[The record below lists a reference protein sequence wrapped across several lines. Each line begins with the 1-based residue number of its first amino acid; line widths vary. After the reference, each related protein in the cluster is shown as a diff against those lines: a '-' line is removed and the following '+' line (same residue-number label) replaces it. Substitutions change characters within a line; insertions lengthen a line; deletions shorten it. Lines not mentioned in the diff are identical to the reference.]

1 MALTSLPRVMIPTRA
16 KNFQDQKWCN
26 KNRPQKILKNRGKMV
41 EAVGIEPAATCT
53 ENPEKTD
60 SSLTPPNESA
70 HICAQIS
77 GVECP
82 HLAQVVSKWEDLP
95 RSAREAISQLVSTF
109 VKEDLR

>member
-1 MALTSLPRVMIPTRA
+1 MAFKGRVETT
-16 KNFQDQKWCN
+16 
-26 KNRPQKILKNRGKMV
+26 KILGTLRCFPKKFHFPIEKVV

-95 RSAREAISQLVSTF
+95 RSAREAISQLVNTF

>member
-1 MALTSLPRVMIPTRA
+1 
-16 KNFQDQKWCN
+16 
-26 KNRPQKILKNRGKMV
+26 MV
-41 EAVGIEPAATCT
+41 EAVGIEPTSPCP
-53 ENPEKTD
+53 NKPEKTD
-60 SSLTPPNESA
+60 SPPTPLGEGA

-95 RSAREAISQLVSTF
+95 RSAREAISQLVNTF

>member
-1 MALTSLPRVMIPTRA
+1 
-16 KNFQDQKWCN
+16 
-26 KNRPQKILKNRGKMV
+26 MV
-41 EAVGIEPAATCT
+41 EAVGIEPASPCPD
-53 ENPEKTD
+53 NPEKTD
-60 SSLTPPNESA
+60 SSTAPAGEGA